1 MRVALFI
8 CVISTCP
15 TMATAR
21 WVTDPATGQVSSVL
35 NILSKTAAVLG
46 SAVGCKVIAE
56 KDALAVLQFNGA
68 RAAEIGTNPAPA
80 ELDAIDAEYDRQR
93 AMAAG
98 AYGCEGGSNIQRLLD
113 KLDKQ

>member
-1 MRVALFI
+1 
-8 CVISTCP
+8 
-15 TMATAR
+15 MATAR

-56 KDALAVLQFNGA
+56 KDALAVLQFNVA
-68 RAAEIGTNPAPA
+68 RAAEIGTNLAPA

-93 AMAAG
+93 AMATG
-98 AYGCEGGSNIQRLLD
+98 AYGCEGWLKHPEIARQVRQAVMIVRGAGSNPH
-113 KLDKQ
+113 